1 MTKMPISEVPEVQIN
16 IEAYRDNVIFT
27 DLGGRPIERPQ
38 GELHSIESFQTLFDD
53 FSQLPALGT
62 DQDWYVG
69 VYPCIKTDK
78 DGIQRL
84 SFYFVP
90 TIGAKGLTTPPGT
103 RINTSQLT
111 DYLQAVNGG
120 VTPAQLGD
128 IQNNIFDI
136 GNLWP

>member
-1 MTKMPISEVPEVQIN
+1 MTKMPISDISEVQTN
-16 IEAYRDNVIFT
+16 IETYRDNVIFT

-38 GELHSIESFQTLFDD
+38 GELHSIESFQTLFND
-53 FSQLPALGT
+53 FSSLPSLGE
-62 DQDWYVG
+62 DKEWYVG
-69 VYPCIKTDK
+69 IYPCVKQDK
-78 DGIQRL
+78 EGMQRL

-90 TIGAKGLTTPPGT
+90 TIGEKGLTSPPGT
-103 RINTSQLT
+103 RISSSKLT

-128 IQNNIFDI
+128 IQNNVFDI